1 MSAGNAWYSATRSE
15 FLEMPHDKVV
25 ERLTSAAGRDGW
37 HVEPE
42 QHEEW
47 LASVDLLQNHLSRAV
62 TILRQSLADRTLA
75 DFEAVVLEY
84 DMRRRGLRIDC
95 VLLGKGV
102 IAVLEF
108 KRNAVHKADRDQVEN
123 YCVNLLEF
131 HAETRRLHQ
140 EHSVILAPMV
150 VQTQGRIA
158 KRPAPTYGFLPSP
171 WNAIVT
177 PTTASS
183 RKELSDSLRAILGL
197 RQSTTPLDRDK
208 WLRSAFS
215 PSSTILDAALSLYG
229 QHDVTAIAQHAAPIE
244 LIRECTEN
252 VCSWIRKSQSD
263 GVNRIVFLSGSPG
276 SGKTLLGLQVAF
288 APEFARDSVF
298 VTGNS
303 PLVEVL
309 EAALKQSYVR
319 GVRRRGLAGYPK
331 EAAKHVI
338 RNATFKI
345 VKAHAFLGDRGSDT
359 GSTDGRVLVFDEAQR
374 TYEKGKQVL
383 RKPLEDDEAAL
394 ILQSMESSYGQGC
407 VVVALLGHNQ
417 FINAGEV
424 GSGAWIH
431 AAQRHGW
438 RCVIA
443 NETVEL
449 LNDGD
454 RIALT
459 SSGARDVLEAGHLK
473 QSLRYY
479 RNTRIEE
486 WVAAVLDG
494 DAKAARR
501 IAKSFAD
508 ADTVWLTRSLQDGKS
523 WIRNHR
529 VGEQRGGIVGS
540 GNGARLA
547 AEGLFVG
554 LKPSIADWMLKPD
567 GDIRSSNMLETIQN
581 QYQIQGLE
589 IDWALVCWDLDLR
602 RSSSGWTAHKL
613 SGTKWQARPAS
624 LDVAKNGYRV
634 LLTRA
639 RKGMAIFVPTGD
651 ATGIDETRPAVAYED
666 IADFLLRCGAQSMQ
680 TRRVEQAA
688 EEP

>member
-1 MSAGNAWYSATRSE
+1 MSAGRAWYSATRSE

-25 ERLTSAAGRDGW
+25 ERLTNAAGRDGW

-62 TILRQSLADRTLA
+62 TILRQSLADRNLA
-75 DFEAVVLEY
+75 DFEAVILEY

-108 KRNAVHKADRDQVEN
+108 KRNAVQKADRDQVEN

-131 HAETRRLHQ
+131 HGETRRLHQ
-140 EHSVILAPMV
+140 EHSVILAPIV
-150 VQTQGRIA
+150 VQTEGRVA

-171 WNAIVT
+171 WDAIVT

-197 RQSTTPLDRDK
+197 RYSTTPPDPAN

-229 QHDVTAIAQHAAPIE
+229 QHDVSAISQHAAPIE
-244 LIRECTEN
+244 LIRECTEH

-263 GVNRIVFLSGSPG
+263 GVNRIIFLSGAPG

-288 APEFARDSVF
+288 APEFASDSVF

-338 RNATFKI
+338 QNATFKI
-345 VKAHAFLGDRGSDT
+345 VKAHKFLGHRGTKT
-359 GSTDGRVLVFDEAQR
+359 GSTDGRVLIFDEAQR

-394 ILQSMESSYGQGC
+394 ILQSMEASYGQGC

-417 FINAGEV
+417 FINAGEL

-443 NETVEL
+443 NKTIAL
-449 LNDGD
+449 LNDAD
-454 RIALT
+454 RNALN
-459 SSGARDVLEAGHLK
+459 SSGTRDVLEAGHLK

-494 DAKAARR
+494 DSEAARR
-501 IAKSFAD
+501 VATSFD
-508 ADTVWLTRSLQDGKS
+508 EADTVWLTRSLPDGRS
-523 WIRNHR
+523 WLRNHR
-529 VGEQRGGIVGS
+529 VGDQRSGIVGS
-540 GNGARLA
+540 GNGKRLA
-547 AEGLFVG
+547 ADGLFVG

-567 GDIRSSNMLETIQN
+567 GDIRSSNMLEMIQN

-602 RSSSGWTAHKL
+602 HSDSGWTAHKL
-613 SGTKWQARPAS
+613 SGPKWQAKSAS
-624 LDVAKNGYRV
+624 LDVARNGYRV

-639 RKGMAIFVPTGD
+639 RKGMAIYVPIGDLTGV
-651 ATGIDETRPAVAYED
+651 DETRPVDAYD
-666 IADFLLRCGAQSMQ
+666 GIADFLVRCGARPMPSP
-680 TRRVEQAA
+680 AH
-688 EEP
+688 

>member
-1 MSAGNAWYSATRSE
+1 MASANAWYSAARVE
-15 FLEMPHDKVV
+15 FLAAPHETIV
-25 ERLTSAAGRDGW
+25 ERLASAAGRDGW
-37 HVEPE
+37 HIEPE

-47 LASVDLLQNHLSRAV
+47 LASVDLLQNHLSSTV
-62 TILRQSLADRTLA
+62 SILRLSLADPSLA

-84 DMRRRGLRIDC
+84 DLRRRGLRIDC

-108 KRNAVHKADRDQVEN
+108 KRNAVQKSDRDQVEN

-131 HAETRRLHQ
+131 HGETRRLHQ
-140 EHSVILAPMV
+140 EHSVIVAPIV
-150 VQTQGRIA
+150 VQTEGQLT
-158 KRPAPTYGFLPSP
+158 KRPVPTYGFLQAP

-177 PTTASS
+177 PTTVSS
-183 RKELSDSLRAILGL
+183 RADLSDSLRAILSV
-197 RQSTTPLDRDK
+197 RQSATTPDRTE
-208 WLRSAFS
+208 WLQSAFS

-229 QHDVTAIAQHAAPIE
+229 QHDVAAIGQHSAPIE
-244 LIRECTEN
+244 RIRDCTDH
-252 VCSWIRKSQSD
+252 VCHWIRKSQSD
-263 GVNRIVFLSGSPG
+263 GVNRIIFVSGAPG

-288 APEFARDSVF
+288 APEFSKDAVY

-309 EAALKQSYVR
+309 EAALKQSYIR
-319 GVRRRGLAGYPK
+319 GVRRRGLAGYPR

-338 RNATFKI
+338 ENATFKI
-345 VKAHAFLGDRGSDT
+345 VKAHAFLGSRGSQT
-359 GSTDGRVLVFDEAQR
+359 GSTDGKVLVFDEAQR
-374 TYEKGKQVL
+374 TYEKGRRVL

-394 ILQSMESSYGQGC
+394 ILQSMESSYGKGC

-431 AAQRHGW
+431 AAKRHGW

-443 NETVEL
+443 DETVAVL
-449 LNDGD
+449 SDAD
-454 RIALT
+454 RAALK
-459 SSGARDVLEAGHLK
+459 SPRMCESLKVGHLR

-479 RNTRIEE
+479 RNTRIEV

-494 DAKAARR
+494 DAQAARR
-501 IAKSFAD
+501 VAKTFD
-508 ADTVWLTRSLQDGKS
+508 AQDAVWLARSLQGGKS
-523 WIRNHR
+523 WIRDHR

-540 GNGARLA
+540 GNGGRLA

-602 RSSSGWTAHKL
+602 RSNNGWAAYKL
-613 SGTKWQARPAS
+613 SGTRWQAKPAS
-624 LDVAKNGYRV
+624 LEVAKNGYRV

-639 RKGMAIFVPTGD
+639 RKGMAIYVPAGD
-651 ATGIDETRPAVAYED
+651 VNGIDETRPSGIYD
-666 IADFLLRCGAQSMQ
+666 SIADFLLRCGARFMA
-680 TRRVEQAA
+680 TPA
-688 EEP
+688 P

>member
-1 MSAGNAWYSATRSE
+1 
-15 FLEMPHDKVV
+15 
-25 ERLTSAAGRDGW
+25 
-37 HVEPE
+37 
-42 QHEEW
+42 
-47 LASVDLLQNHLSRAV
+47 
-62 TILRQSLADRTLA
+62 
-75 DFEAVVLEY
+75 
-84 DMRRRGLRIDC
+84 
-95 VLLGKGV
+95 
-102 IAVLEF
+102 
-108 KRNAVHKADRDQVEN
+108 
-123 YCVNLLEF
+123 
-131 HAETRRLHQ
+131 
-140 EHSVILAPMV
+140 
-150 VQTQGRIA
+150 
-158 KRPAPTYGFLPSP
+158 
-171 WNAIVT
+171 
-177 PTTASS
+177 
-183 RKELSDSLRAILGL
+183 
-197 RQSTTPLDRDK
+197 
-208 WLRSAFS
+208 
-215 PSSTILDAALSLYG
+215 
-229 QHDVTAIAQHAAPIE
+229 
-244 LIRECTEN
+244 
-252 VCSWIRKSQSD
+252 
-263 GVNRIVFLSGSPG
+263 
-276 SGKTLLGLQVAF
+276 
-288 APEFARDSVF
+288 VF

-338 RNATFKI
+338 QNATFKI
-345 VKAHAFLGDRGSDT
+345 VKAHAFLGDRGSKT
-359 GSTDGRVLVFDEAQR
+359 GSTDGKVLIFDEAQR
-374 TYEKGKQVL
+374 TYEKGKRVL

-431 AAQRHGW
+431 AARRHGW

-443 NETVEL
+443 NETAEL
-449 LNDGD
+449 LSDAD
-454 RIALT
+454 RETLR
-459 SSGARDVLEAGHLK
+459 SSGSRDVLKAGHLK

-494 DAKAARR
+494 DAEAARKV
-501 IAKSFAD
+501 AKTFDA

-529 VGEQRGGIVGS
+529 VGEQRGGIIGS
-540 GNGARLA
+540 GNGGRLA

-602 RSSSGWTAHKL
+602 RSSSGWAAHKL
-613 SGTKWQARPAS
+613 SGTKWQAKPMS
-624 LDVAKNGYRV
+624 LDVARNGYRV

-639 RKGMAIFVPTGD
+639 RKGMAIYVPVGDLTGV
-651 ATGIDETRPAVAYED
+651 DETRLVAAYD
-666 IADFLLRCGAQSMQ
+666 GIADFLLRCGAQSL
-680 TRRVEQAA
+680 ASPA
-688 EEP
+688 P

>member
-1 MSAGNAWYSATRSE
+1 MPAGSAWYSATRTE
-15 FLEMPHDKVV
+15 FLDMPHDKVV
-25 ERLTSAAGRDGW
+25 ERLTNAAGRDGW

-62 TILRQSLADRTLA
+62 TILRQSLADQGLA

-108 KRNAVHKADRDQVEN
+108 KRNAVQKADRDQVEN

-131 HAETRRLHQ
+131 HGETRRLHE
-140 EHSVILAPMV
+140 EHSVILAPIV
-150 VQTQGRIA
+150 VQTEGRFT
-158 KRPAPTYGFLPSP
+158 KRPVPTYGFLPTP

-183 RKELSDSLRAILGL
+183 RDELSNSLRAILGL
-197 RQSTTPLDRDK
+197 RHSTTPPDPAK

-229 QHDVTAIAQHAAPIE
+229 QHDVSAIGQHAAPIE
-244 LIRECTEN
+244 LIRACTDH

-263 GVNRIVFLSGSPG
+263 GVNRIIFVSVAPG

-288 APEFARDSVF
+288 APEFANDSVF

-338 RNATFKI
+338 QNSTFKI
-345 VKAHAFLGDRGSDT
+345 VKAHAFLGDRGSKT
-359 GSTDGRVLVFDEAQR
+359 GSTDGKVLIFDEAQR
-374 TYEKGKQVL
+374 TYEKGKRVL

-431 AAQRHGW
+431 AAHRHGW

-443 NETVEL
+443 NETAEL
-449 LNDGD
+449 LSDTD
-454 RIALT
+454 REALR
-459 SSGARDVLEAGHLK
+459 SSGSRDVLKAGHLK

-494 DAKAARR
+494 DAEAARR
-501 IAKSFAD
+501 VAKTFDA
-508 ADTVWLTRSLQDGKS
+508 ADTVWLTRSLQDGKC
-523 WIRNHR
+523 WIRKHR

-540 GNGARLA
+540 GNGGRLA

-602 RSSSGWTAHKL
+602 RGNGGWAAHKL
-613 SGTKWQARPAS
+613 SGTKWQAKPAS

-639 RKGMAIFVPTGD
+639 RKGMAIYVPMGD
-651 ATGIDETRPAVAYED
+651 PTGIDETRWVAAYD
-666 IADFLLRCGAQSMQ
+666 GIADYLLRCGAQSM
-680 TRRVEQAA
+680 AA
-688 EEP
+688 HGP

>member
-1 MSAGNAWYSATRSE
+1 MSAGSAWYSASRSE

-25 ERLTSAAGRDGW
+25 ERLTNAAGRDGW

-62 TILRQSLADRTLA
+62 TILKQSLADRSLA

-108 KRNAVHKADRDQVEN
+108 KRNAVQKADRDQVEN

-131 HAETRRLHQ
+131 HGETRRLHQ
-140 EHSVILAPMV
+140 EHSVILAPIV
-150 VQTQGRIA
+150 VQTEGRVA
-158 KRPAPTYGFLPSP
+158 KRPEPTYGFLPSP

-183 RKELSDSLRAILGL
+183 REELSNSLRAILGL
-197 RQSTTPLDRDK
+197 RHSTTPPDRQK

-229 QHDVTAIAQHAAPIE
+229 QHDVSAIGHHAAPIE
-244 LIRECTEN
+244 LIRDCTEHA
-252 VCSWIRKSQSD
+252 CSWIRKSQSD
-263 GVNRIVFLSGSPG
+263 GANRIIFVSGAPG

-288 APEFARDSVF
+288 APEFASDAVF

-331 EAAKHVI
+331 EAAKQVI
-338 RNATFKI
+338 QNATFKI
-345 VKAHAFLGDRGSDT
+345 VKAHAFLGQRGSQT
-359 GSTDGRVLVFDEAQR
+359 GSSDGKVLIFDEAQR
-374 TYEKGKQVL
+374 TYEKGKRVL

-394 ILQSMESSYGQGC
+394 ILQSMEASYGQGC

-431 AAQRHGW
+431 AAKRHGW

-443 NETVEL
+443 SETLEL
-449 LNDGD
+449 LSDSD
-454 RIALT
+454 RKALD
-459 SSGARDVLEAGHLK
+459 SSGTRDVLKAGHLK

-494 DAKAARR
+494 DAEAARR
-501 IAKSFAD
+501 VAKSFDETD
-508 ADTVWLTRSLQDGKS
+508 AVWLTRSLQDGKS
-523 WIRNHR
+523 WIRSHR

-540 GNGARLA
+540 GNGGRLA

-602 RSSSGWTAHKL
+602 HSDSGWTAHKL
-613 SGTKWQARPAS
+613 SGPKWQAKSAS

-639 RKGMAIFVPTGD
+639 RKGMAICVPIGDLTGV
-651 ATGIDETRPAVAYED
+651 DETRPVDAYD
-666 IADFLLRCGAQSMQ
+666 GIADFLVRCGARPMASP
-680 TRRVEQAA
+680 AH
-688 EEP
+688 